1 MNNLEMAALIER
13 KSKALKHCNKL
24 LEKIDKESFA
34 LVPLNNTGVV
44 LRVEKD
50 DPVYLRFKA
59 IRAQL
64 VVDINSLE
72 IIQHPEAAEIT
83 ISSEVFDKPAFEEVP
98 PSSTDAKP
106 AEMSEEE
113 RRKMKRREYNRRYYA
128 KTHPRKNM

>member
-1 MNNLEMAALIER
+1 MTNLEMAALIER

-72 IIQHPEAAEIT
+72 IIQHPAAAEIT

-98 PSSTDAKP
+98 PSSTDAKS

-128 KTHPRKNM
+128 KTHPRKNT